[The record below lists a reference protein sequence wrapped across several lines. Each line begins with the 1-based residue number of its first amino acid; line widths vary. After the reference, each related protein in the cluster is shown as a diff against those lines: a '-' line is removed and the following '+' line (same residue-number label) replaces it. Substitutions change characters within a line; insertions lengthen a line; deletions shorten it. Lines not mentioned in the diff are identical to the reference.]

1 MLNVK
6 EYFTGKVKSIGFEN
20 GSIGRASLG
29 VMEAGEYMFSTK
41 GAENVTI
48 LTGAVKVLLPGAI
61 EWVEF
66 YAGESLQIPAQSQ
79 FNVQVVEPTAYLSRY
94 L

>member
-6 EYFTGKVKSIGFEN
+6 EYFSGRVKSIGFEN
-20 GSIGRASLG
+20 GSIGSASLG
-29 VMEAGEYMFSTK
+29 VVEAGEYTFSTK
-41 GAENVTI
+41 GAENITI
-48 LTGAVKVLLPGAI
+48 ITGAVKVLLPGAI

-66 YAGESLQIPAQSQ
+66 YAGESLHIPAQSQ
-79 FNVQVVEPTAYLSRY
+79 FNVQVVEPTAFLNRY